1 MFEKFINNKTEKII
15 AEAKQEA
22 ETIIENAKIEAQRI
36 TCESELLKAIRQK
49 SQEIKDETIKE
60 CKKLKEETQEFQEN
74 ILKNNTSI
82 YSIYRYNRVQYVEF
96 NLWAVTDINTYKT
109 GLIDINGKQILP
121 CIYDCI
127 PSILEGTNDILI
139 MKRVLEKN
147 YFGLASKTG
156 EIIIEPKYNDFEFGF
171 SNGLWAVQLDNK
183 WGFIDHNDNI
193 IIPFKYDKV
202 SYFSDNKAKVE
213 LNGESF
219 YIDKSENRVA

>member
-1 MFEKFINNKTEKII
+1 MEVKMFEKFTKGKNEKII
-15 AEAKQEA
+15 TEAQKQAES
-22 ETIIENAKIEAQRI
+22 IIKNAKIEAQRL
-36 TCESELLKAIRQK
+36 TCESAILNAIKQEAQK
-49 SQEIKDETIKE
+49 IKDETIKE
-60 CKKLKEETQEFQEN
+60 CKKLKEETQELQEN
-74 ILKNNTSI
+74 ILKNNTSV

-139 MKRVLEKN
+139 MKRDLEKN

-171 SNGLWAVQLDNK
+171 SNGLWAVKLDNK
-183 WGFIDHNDNI
+183 WGFIDHNGNTV
-193 IIPFKYDKV
+193 IPFKYDKANC
-202 SYFSDNKAKVE
+202 F
-213 LNGESF
+213 
-219 YIDKSENRVA
+219 IDKKA